1 MKKLST
7 LVLGL
12 GLLVL
17 SSCEK
22 DLDQVPISSG
32 SVPTFYQTADDYNQ
46 SLTSVYSA
54 LRFSTAGGYPDRLY
68 NLSETRSDNL
78 YAVADIAGI
87 RDWEPINNFATTLAS
102 NSYINEAWTT
112 NFASIFRANTFLDKL
127 GTNNGVVDANLA
139 KQYEGEA
146 KFLRAFFYFDLVRY
160 FGKVPVIDKPLGAA
174 EAATVGRSP
183 VADVYKLII
192 ADLQTAIANL
202 PVSYTGGSANVFR
215 ATQGAA
221 KTLLA
226 LVYLTRSG
234 PTYGIEGPGLATNEY
249 AQAATLLNQVIA
261 SNKYQFLPNYANIFS
276 YTNENNAEVIFDV
289 QYISGGLNLGATYP
303 GQLVSDDLFTTL
315 KIPYS
320 SGSPDARFASNNLV
334 SSYPAGD
341 LRKASSFIL
350 DYTNITG
357 FHETRPTITKY
368 LNPSLKGVS
377 RFDWPINFIVF
388 RYTDVLMMRA
398 ECILHG
404 AGGTQ
409 ADVDAIMNQVRA
421 RAGLTGTVSGTTLPQ
436 LMEERRREF
445 VGEGLRWHDLVR
457 EGMAITTINAWE
469 AIDDVKHRMS
479 PAQANYIIYPVPQTE
494 LTTVP
499 GLYSQNPGY

>member
-1 MKKLST
+1 MKKITTLFLS
-7 LVLGL
+7 L
-12 GLLVL
+12 GLLVF

-22 DLDQVPISSG
+22 DLTQVPISSG
-32 SVPTFYQTADDYNQ
+32 SVPTFYKNPDDYNQ
-46 SLTSVYSA
+46 ALVSVYAA
-54 LRFSTAGGYPDRLY
+54 LRFSQAGGYPDRLY

-78 YAVADIAGI
+78 YAVSDIPGV

-102 NSYINEAWTT
+102 NSYIAEAWTT
-112 NFASIFRANTFLDKL
+112 NYASIFRANSFLDKL
-127 GTNNGVVDANLA
+127 ATNGGIVDADTQ
-139 KQYEGEA
+139 KRYEAEA

-174 EAATVGRSP
+174 EASQVPRSP

-192 ADLQTAIANL
+192 ADLQTAVANL
-202 PVSYTGGSANVFR
+202 PVSYTGSTNVFR
-215 ATQGAA
+215 ATSGAA

-226 LVYLTRSG
+226 LVYMTRSG
-234 PTYGIEGPGLATNEY
+234 PTYGVEGPGLATNEY
-249 AQAATLLNQVIA
+249 AQAATLLNEVIA
-261 SNKYQFLPNYANIFS
+261 SNKYSLLPKYSDIFS

-289 QYISGGLNLGATYP
+289 QYVSGGQNLGATYP
-303 GQLVSDDLFTTL
+303 GQIVSDDLFTAL

-341 LRKASSFIL
+341 LRKAFNFTLS
-350 DYTNITG
+350 YTSITG
-357 FHETRPTITKY
+357 FNETRPTITKY
-368 LNPSLKGVS
+368 LNPSLRGVN

-409 ADVDAIMNQVRA
+409 AQVDAIVNQVRA
-421 RAGLTGTVSGTTLPQ
+421 RAGLTGTVTNVTLPQ

-445 VGEGLRWHDLVR
+445 AGEGTRWHDLVR
-457 EGMAITTINAWE
+457 EGMAITTVNAWS

-479 PAQANYIIYPVPQTE
+479 QATPNNIIYPVPQTE
-494 LTTVP
+494 LTVVP
-499 GLYSQNPGY
+499 GLYEQNPGY

>member
-7 LVLGL
+7 LLLGL
-12 GLLVL
+12 GLLAV
-17 SSCEK
+17 SGCEK

-32 SVPTFYQTADDYNQ
+32 SVPTFFQTADDFTQ

-54 LRFSTAGGYPDRLY
+54 LRYSTAGGYADRLM

-78 YAVADIAGI
+78 YAVADIPGV
-87 RDWEPINNFATTLAS
+87 RDWEPVNNFATTLAS
-102 NSYINEAWTT
+102 NVYINEAWAT
-112 NFASIFRANTFLDKL
+112 NYASIFRANTFLDQL
-127 GTNNGVVDANLA
+127 ATNGAVVDAA
-139 KQYEGEA
+139 TRTRYEAEA

-160 FGKVPVIDKPLGAA
+160 FGKVPVLDKPLSAA
-174 EAATVGRSP
+174 EAAKVGRSP

-192 ADLQTAIANL
+192 SDLQTAAAAL
-202 PVSYTGGSANVFR
+202 PVSYTGSGNVFR
-215 ATQGAA
+215 ATSGAA

-226 LVYLTRSG
+226 LVYMTRSG

-249 AQAATLLNQVIA
+249 AQAAALLNQVIA
-261 SNKYQFLPNYANIFS
+261 TNKYSLQANYANIFS
-276 YTNENNAEVIFDV
+276 YTNENNSEVIFDV
-289 QYISGGLNLGATYP
+289 QYISGGLNAGASFP

-320 SGSPDARFASNNLV
+320 SGSPEARFASNNLI

-341 LRKASSFIL
+341 LRKNSSFIL
-350 DYTNITG
+350 SYTNLTG
-357 FHETRPTITKY
+357 YTEMRPTITKY
-368 LNPSLKGVS
+368 LNPSLRGVT

-409 ADVDAIMNQVRA
+409 ADVDAIMNQVRT

-457 EGMAITTINAWE
+457 EGLVLSTIAAWQ
-469 AIDDVKHRMS
+469 AVDDVKKRMS
-479 PAQANYIIYPVPQTE
+479 PIQANFIIYPVPQNE

-499 GLYSQNPGY
+499 GLYTQNPGY